1 MLRLIRLAT
10 LALGPTLVLVMGVV
24 SARAH
29 PMGNFSIN
37 HYSDITVSGDA
48 VRLLYII
55 DMAEIPTFQELTN
68 LNVATISAFPP
79 AQRTAYLASKAASLA
94 RGLTLQFNGRPLRL
108 TLRADDL
115 LFPPGAGGLPTERL
129 YLVLQAPLPHT
140 TGALSYED
148 ANFPDR
154 AGWKEIVARAA
165 PGVALSQ
172 SSTTSTSRS
181 EALSVYPT
189 TATTSPPQDVSATL
203 TVAAP
208 LSAHRARD
216 HTTRSSADAAPT
228 DLIHQAEAP
237 LFGPGGR
244 WSVLAQRLAVK
255 GQAVT
260 RSPPARPSSWAQGRM
275 DALTSLIA
283 QRDLP
288 AAGLGFS
295 LLIAVV
301 LGAFHAFSP
310 GHGKSVVAAY
320 IVGSRATAWHAVL
333 LGLTVTVTHTA
344 GVFVLGLVTLGLSR
358 YIVPDHL
365 YPWLGALSGA
375 FIVTIGLSLALRRLS
390 ALRRSTG
397 EHDHG
402 HQHEHGSDATH
413 VHLGDAHIG
422 SLTAPLGHVAPPIS
436 AGAARLSQGAEAM
449 AALASHQ
456 TPSRADAYAEKSGQG
471 AAPPY
476 GHGADAHHHG
486 LFDRGHSHLPPA
498 GQDVTLG
505 SLLTLGV
512 SGGLLPCPSALVV
525 LLSAI
530 ALHRV
535 AFGLLL
541 IVAFSLGLASVLT
554 GIGLLLAYARRLAD
568 RLPLDG
574 AALRVL
580 PVLSACAVALMGAA
594 VTIESLASGGILR
607 LG

>member
-1 MLRLIRLAT
+1 
-10 LALGPTLVLVMGVV
+10 
-24 SARAH
+24 
-29 PMGNFSIN
+29 
-37 HYSDITVSGDA
+37 
-48 VRLLYII
+48 
-55 DMAEIPTFQELTN
+55 
-68 LNVATISAFPP
+68 
-79 AQRTAYLASKAASLA
+79 
-94 RGLTLQFNGRPLRL
+94 
-108 TLRADDL
+108 
-115 LFPPGAGGLPTERL
+115 
-129 YLVLQAPLPHT
+129 
-140 TGALSYED
+140 
-148 ANFPDR
+148 
-154 AGWKEIVARAA
+154 
-165 PGVALSQ
+165 
-172 SSTTSTSRS
+172 
-181 EALSVYPT
+181 
-189 TATTSPPQDVSATL
+189 
-203 TVAAP
+203 
-208 LSAHRARD
+208 
-216 HTTRSSADAAPT
+216 
-228 DLIHQAEAP
+228 
-237 LFGPGGR
+237 
-244 WSVLAQRLAVK
+244 
-255 GQAVT
+255 
-260 RSPPARPSSWAQGRM
+260 M

-375 FIVTIGLSLALRRLS
+375 FIVTIGLSLALRRLT

-402 HQHEHGSDATH
+402 HQHEHMSDATH

-436 AGAARLSQGAEAM
+436 AGATLLSQGAEAM

-476 GHGADAHHHG
+476 GHGADAHRHG

-498 GQDVTLG
+498 GQEVTLG